1 MIWLVGG
8 VLLWM
13 GAHLFKRL
21 FPATRAALGRAGR
34 FIVLAA
40 IVASIALMIVGYLE
54 ADQTFLYALP
64 PWAWYANNALMWVAL
79 FLMDVGQARGVIR
92 TRIRH
97 PMLAGV
103 AVWAVA
109 HLLVNGDV
117 PSLVLFGGLG
127 LWALVEMAVISRAE
141 GDPGSRR
148 SAAAGSATRRS
159 PCLPRRCTPSS
170 SGFTTGWIAPC
181 CFSCEP

>member
-141 GDPGSRR
+141 GPWQPPERGRWIGDAKVALLA
-148 SAAAGSATRRS
+148 SALYALIVGIHHWLDR
-159 PCLPRRCTPSS
+159 PVLL
-170 SGFTTGWIAPC
+170 FL
-181 CFSCEP
+181 